1 MYEFYYIALKAQVP
15 IVPITMDFGKKEH
28 RIGVPLYPSG
38 NLEHDMARLRL
49 FFKDVQGKI
58 LERS

>member
-1 MYEFYYIALKAQVP
+1 
-15 IVPITMDFGKKEH
+15 MDFGKKEH

-38 NLEHDMARLRL
+38 NLKQDMARLRL

-58 LERS
+58 PERS